1 MTDETF
7 KVYQM
12 YQQKVHNEVEKAK
25 SGYDR
30 FLCSSPLFDPE
41 DAKEANRDIPKKGDI
56 DKDRVLKDEGVWP
69 EFLGSYHMIHRIDG
83 EIFAVG
89 VLDYTP

>member
-1 MTDETF
+1 M
-7 KVYQM
+7 
-12 YQQKVHNEVEKAK
+12 

-30 FLCSSPLFDPE
+30 FLCSNPLFDPA
-41 DAKEANRDIPKKGDI
+41 DKEESSIDFTQVDNPDKNR
-56 DKDRVLKDEGVWP
+56 VSKDESVWP
-69 EFLGSYHMIHRIDG
+69 KYLGGYHMIHRIDG